1 MRINLM
7 LNINTNW
14 KIFLLINSFLRLF
27 IESTLFNTMQYYVNA
42 ILCQCNIMS
51 MKCYVMPMLCYI
63 NEMISTFVRWD
74 KKLHRKMRRIK
85 FILGNIINDK
95 NFREKYFNTSSN
107 WYWLDVECKYL
118 SIEHDATW
126 ILWIGMRLRKLL
138 LNFCWIKKN
147 WRFITFQ
154 DFRIRWFIKF

>member
-1 MRINLM
+1 MKNIFIDQFIPTLIYWINLVQY
-7 LNINTNW
+7 NT
-14 KIFLLINSFLRLF
+14 
-27 IESTLFNTMQYYVNA
+27 
-42 ILCQCNIMS
+42 ILCQWNAMLYQ
-51 MKCYVMPMLCYI
+51 CYVMPMLCYV